1 MKKYLL
7 SGLFSFLA
15 FAAIAQES
23 SIVQV
28 STTGTDVNQAT
39 MYYYSHFTK
48 NLDALILE
56 NKLHVYKD
64 EDLKQEVNLETFKKE
79 TLLSA
84 MWQIINPE
92 NPDDPFDLIDTV
104 VSANQAVVTAESL
117 IWKKK
122 SIEVKTKNIS
132 GPANYYLATKEV
144 EKNYK
149 QRGYVLLR
157 TFSQQFGAINSAS
170 LNANSDKFL
179 NDLCS
184 AFFNVPSNIYEN
196 GNLTRKMDPKNLKR
210 QLTFDRGE
218 KGAETIQYYP
228 SSAEAISGFVMG
240 YRSDSEED
248 EIEFN
253 YYSFAPAYKLG
264 MNNNPW
270 YWITA
275 DEAEGRFSA
284 EQWVCIQVI
293 QSYTLRKRLNPYFES
308 VE

>member
-104 VSANQAVVTAESL
+104 VSAN
-117 IWKKK
+117 
-122 SIEVKTKNIS
+122 
-132 GPANYYLATKEV
+132 
-144 EKNYK
+144 
-149 QRGYVLLR
+149 
-157 TFSQQFGAINSAS
+157 
-170 LNANSDKFL
+170 
-179 NDLCS
+179 
-184 AFFNVPSNIYEN
+184 
-196 GNLTRKMDPKNLKR
+196 
-210 QLTFDRGE
+210 
-218 KGAETIQYYP
+218 
-228 SSAEAISGFVMG
+228 
-240 YRSDSEED
+240 
-248 EIEFN
+248 
-253 YYSFAPAYKLG
+253 
-264 MNNNPW
+264 
-270 YWITA
+270 
-275 DEAEGRFSA
+275 
-284 EQWVCIQVI
+284 
-293 QSYTLRKRLNPYFES
+293 
-308 VE
+308 

>member
-122 SIEVKTKNIS
+122 SIASK
-132 GPANYYLATKEV
+132 
-144 EKNYK
+144 
-149 QRGYVLLR
+149 
-157 TFSQQFGAINSAS
+157 FINR
-170 LNANSDKFL
+170 
-179 NDLCS
+179 C
-184 AFFNVPSNIYEN
+184 
-196 GNLTRKMDPKNLKR
+196 LKH
-210 QLTFDRGE
+210 
-218 KGAETIQYYP
+218 
-228 SSAEAISGFVMG
+228 
-240 YRSDSEED
+240 
-248 EIEFN
+248 
-253 YYSFAPAYKLG
+253 
-264 MNNNPW
+264 
-270 YWITA
+270 
-275 DEAEGRFSA
+275 
-284 EQWVCIQVI
+284 
-293 QSYTLRKRLNPYFES
+293 LRKIDQKPMSFLS
-308 VE
+308 LAWVSWK